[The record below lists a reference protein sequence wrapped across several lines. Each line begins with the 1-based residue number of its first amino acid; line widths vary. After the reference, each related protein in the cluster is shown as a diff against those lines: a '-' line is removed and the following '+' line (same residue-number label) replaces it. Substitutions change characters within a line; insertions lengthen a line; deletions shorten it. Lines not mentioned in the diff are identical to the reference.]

1 MGRIFRPVV
10 ALAVVAVLAA
20 PAFAESKISG
30 YYRVQAVS
38 ERQTV
43 GRDLASDN
51 LVDNRLRLRYQ
62 NNLNEY
68 IYIVYYGE
76 VDTPW
81 GEQSKGEIGAGGK
94 ANADGVNVETKNA
107 FLDFKFPASR
117 YSVRS
122 GIQGF
127 GGNFDGVVI
136 DNDLAGIRVNKTY
149 DRLNLTANYFK
160 LDEGERDKWDDNDLY
175 ALQLAATPSDTLKVA
190 ADVYFLD
197 DNDDS
202 DALQTEGEQYYLGLR
217 VDQQVGKMGLAGWLL
232 YNGGKI
238 ESNLPGVKDVDVNS
252 YAASIKASYA
262 ADKTS
267 LGLRLLYFPADDSSS
282 DDKSF
287 NGNITGGDFEFYDE
301 NLQIFLTDAYYNN
314 TAAGRRALDDAAY
327 AGFGLFGAAF
337 SGKYVPV
344 QDVYAKWGV
353 GYFLALDDRR
363 DDSSAPEDN
372 RRGTTLGTEISA
384 QVGMIVA
391 DKVDISLRG
400 AYAYLGDFYDGQAA
414 GGRDPDNLYKV
425 TAMIHVPFSF

>member
-1 MGRIFRPVV
+1 MGRISRIGV
-10 ALAVVAVLAA
+10 ALAAVAALAS

-38 ERQTV
+38 ERQNI
-43 GRDLASDN
+43 GRDIASDN
-51 LVDNRLRLRYQ
+51 QVDNRFRLRYQ
-62 NNLNEY
+62 NDLNEY
-68 IYIVYYGE
+68 LYFVYFGE

-81 GEQSKGEIGAGGK
+81 GEQSKGGIGAGGK
-94 ANADGVNVETKNA
+94 ANADGVNVETKSV
-107 FLDFKFPASR
+107 FIDFKFPASR
-117 YSVRS
+117 YSVRT

-136 DNDLAGIRVNKTY
+136 DNDAAGIRVNKTW
-149 DRLNLTANYFK
+149 DRFNLTANYFK
-160 LDEGERDKWDDNDLY
+160 LDEGERDEWDDNDLY
-175 ALQLAATPSDTLKVA
+175 ALQLAAAPSDTLKVA

-202 DALQTEGEQYYLGLR
+202 DDLQTEGEQYYVGLR
-217 VDQQVGKMGLAGWLL
+217 ADQRVGKMGLAGWLL

-238 ESNLPGVKDVDVNS
+238 ESNLPGVEDVDVDS
-252 YAASIKASYA
+252 YAASVKATYA
-262 ADKTS
+262 LHKTS

-282 DDKSF
+282 DDESF
-287 NGNITGGDFEFYDE
+287 NGDISGGEFEFYDE

-314 TAAGRRALDDAAY
+314 TAAGRRALVDAAY

-344 QDVYAKWGV
+344 QDIYAKWGL

-363 DDSSAPEDN
+363 DASSATEDN
-372 RRGTTLGTEISA
+372 RRGTTLGAELSA
-384 QVGMIVA
+384 QIGMIVA

-414 GGRDPDNLYKV
+414 GGSDPDDLYKV
-425 TAMIHVPFSF
+425 TAMIQVPFSF